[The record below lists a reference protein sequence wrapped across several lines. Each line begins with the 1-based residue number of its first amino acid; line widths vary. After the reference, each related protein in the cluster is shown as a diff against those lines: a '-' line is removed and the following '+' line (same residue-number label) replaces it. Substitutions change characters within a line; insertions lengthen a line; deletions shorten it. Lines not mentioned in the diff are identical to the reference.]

1 MLNLRHWFCVFPDP
15 FFGRRNNNPAF
26 NLKIVLN
33 IFWKLCLELSFFI
46 KIGRIFKFYCMI
58 LLVGYWILNVF
69 KSWWYLDFLTAHAWV
84 SGPDLAPQKILL
96 SQQFRYLMRWK
107 KYLKKI
113 FLSCLVSEIQLFV
126 YIFSSHEVPKL
137 LGKYNFLR
145 SQIWSTLSWNLNM
158 LSFFKF

>member
-15 FFGRRNNNPAF
+15 FFGRHNNNPAF

-84 SGPDLAPQKILL
+84 SGPDLAPQNFLL
-96 SQQFRYLMRWK
+96 SQQFRHLMRCK
-107 KYLKKI
+107 KYLEKN

-126 YIFSSHEVPKL
+126 YIFRQNSKWPPEV
-137 LGKYNFLR
+137 GKG
-145 SQIWSTLSWNLNM
+145 SPVK
-158 LSFFKF
+158 FFEVSY

>member
-1 MLNLRHWFCVFPDP
+1 MLNLQHWFCVFLDP

-96 SQQFRYLMRWK
+96 SQQFRHLIRCK
-107 KYLKKI
+107 NILKKFFFQDCLNCWDNKNFWGAKSGPLTHSSAVKSVTTCVGYALEEQ
-113 FLSCLVSEIQLFV
+113 FLL
-126 YIFSSHEVPKL
+126 YIH
-137 LGKYNFLR
+137 R
-145 SQIWSTLSWNLNM
+145 
-158 LSFFKF
+158 